1 MAGAILSRVSG
12 VEELARGFSYRRQML
27 GRAAPDPAAA
37 LRDVVGVYSSHPSA
51 PLSLYARSASFD
63 ADAFRALEVLRLP
76 AMRGSIHLMP
86 RETAHLPFRALLE
99 GPARRAARLKYFNV
113 SEKEYATLRKKVLPV
128 AKKPRS
134 SAELDEAVGAGKKMR
149 GVIGA
154 LGREGALLRVGA
166 EGLRSNQLQYVAGE
180 VPDAD
185 ADEALAWLAGEYLRA
200 FGPVRRQDFA
210 WWAGVT
216 AKRAAAALAAV
227 ETEELDDGFL
237 LAAGARKEFEAAKP
251 PARQAVDLLP
261 KWDCYTMG
269 YPAGGR
275 GRFADPGVAERCY
288 DFRGDGRG
296 VVLVGGS
303 AAAAWDAR
311 FAGKKMEITLELFE
325 KPAAKLRKAIDA
337 AFEDVAL
344 LLGAREVAFAYEP
357 R

>member
-1 MAGAILSRVSG
+1 MSE
-12 VEELARGFSYRRQML
+12 VEQRARGFSYRRQRL
-27 GRAAPDPAAA
+27 GRAAPDAATA

-51 PLSLYARSASFD
+51 PLSLRARSASFD
-63 ADAFRALEVLRLP
+63 AGAFAALDAMRLP
-76 AMRGSIHLMP
+76 AMRGSIHLLP

-99 GPARRAARLKYFNV
+99 GPARRASRLKYFNV
-113 SEKEYATLRKKVLPV
+113 SEKEYATLRKKVLAV
-128 AKKPRS
+128 AREPRT

-166 EGLRSNQLQYVAGE
+166 EGLRSNQLRYVAGE

-200 FGPVRRQDFA
+200 FGPVRPKDFA

-216 AKRAAAALAAV
+216 AKRGREALAAV

-237 LAAGARKEFEAAKP
+237 LAAGDRKEFEAAKP
-251 PARQAVDLLP
+251 PPRQAVDVLP

-275 GRFADPGVAERCY
+275 GRFADPDLAERCY

-296 VVLVGGS
+296 VVLVGGG
-303 AAAAWDAR
+303 AAAAWDGR
-311 FAGKKMEITLELFE
+311 FNGKKMEVTLELFE
-325 KPAAKLRKAIDA
+325 KPAAKLRKAIEA
-337 AFEDVAL
+337 AFEEVAS
-344 LLGAREVAFAYEP
+344 LLGAREAAFA
-357 R
+357 